1 MVFNKKYPLNH
12 TNQFFMKNFT
22 IGLNIVLAIAVAVLF
37 YLHFASPSAGSTQS
51 ATKAVPAGSFK
62 IAYFETDSIQN
73 QFSYFK
79 EVAGELDAKAQSNA
93 KILGDMKSTFASK
106 YQELQ
111 KVASALSQS
120 ELASKQQ
127 ELMNME
133 KAFQGKEKMMSDEM
147 QDEQFRKMQDVK
159 KKIEDYLKEY
169 NKDKG
174 YAFVFSSSADLM
186 YLKDS
191 SYNITQDVVKGLN
204 GLYKKKK

>member
-1 MVFNKKYPLNH
+1 
-12 TNQFFMKNFT
+12 MKNFT
-22 IGLNIVLAIAVAVLF
+22 LGLNIVLALAVAILF
-37 YLHFASPSAGSTQS
+37 YLHFSSASSGNVVSGS
-51 ATKAVPAGSFK
+51 TKAVPSGSFR

-73 QFSYFK
+73 QFEYFK
-79 EVAGELDAKAQSNA
+79 EIAGELESKSQSNA
-93 KILGDMKSTFASK
+93 KILGDMKSTFSNK

-111 KVASALSQS
+111 KVGSALSQS
-120 ELASKQQ
+120 ELANKQQ
-127 ELMNME
+127 ELMQME

-174 YAFVFSSSADLM
+174 YAFILSSSADLM

-191 SYNITQDVVKGLN
+191 SYNITKDVVKGLN
-204 GLYKKKK
+204 ALYKKKK

>member
-1 MVFNKKYPLNH
+1 M
-12 TNQFFMKNFT
+12 
-22 IGLNIVLAIAVAVLF
+22 VLALAVAILF
-37 YLHFASPSAGSTQS
+37 YLHFASPSSSVVSS
-51 ATKAVPAGSFK
+51 ASSKPVPTGNFK

-73 QFSYFK
+73 QFEYFK
-79 EVAGELDAKAQSNA
+79 EVSSELQTKDHANA
-93 KILGDMKSTFASK
+93 KLLGDMKNSFAAK

-111 KVASALSQS
+111 KVASTLSQA
-120 ELASKQQ
+120 ELANKQQ
-127 ELMNME
+127 ELMQME

-147 QDEQFRKMQDVK
+147 QDEQFRKMLDVK

-191 SYNITQDVVKGLN
+191 SYNITRDVVKGLN
-204 GLYKKKK
+204 ELYKKKK

>member
-1 MVFNKKYPLNH
+1 
-12 TNQFFMKNFT
+12 MKNFT
-22 IGLNIVLAIAVAVLF
+22 LGLNIVLVAAVAILF
-37 YLHFASPSAGSTQS
+37 YLHFASPATSIVSPAG
-51 ATKAVPAGSFK
+51 TKAVPNGSFR

-73 QFSYFK
+73 QFEYFK
-79 EVAGELDAKAQSNA
+79 EISGELQTKDQANA
-93 KILGDMKSTFASK
+93 KILSDMKTTFASR

-111 KVASALSQS
+111 KVASSLSQA
-120 ELASKQQ
+120 ELANKQQ
-127 ELMNME
+127 ELMQME

-174 YAFVFSSSADLM
+174 YAFILSSSADLM

-191 SYNITQDVVKGLN
+191 SYNITPDVVKGLN
-204 GLYKKKK
+204 ALYKKKK